1 MNTLFIKNAPV
12 SSSHFWVRMKS
23 KILIL
28 LLLALCAVYPQR
40 LYKISAQLGEKKSDI
55 SYLVRNGLDYV
66 SSKELSAL
74 LGGNIFFNSETA
86 KLESNFDNYLLKVIA
101 RSQFIVL
108 TKKPDGAPK
117 SFQIPLSTLLIKDDV
132 FVPLIYMI
140 EYYNLVSGFQ
150 LTYESLAKNLVIEKA
165 EDSGEQNTDTTESV
179 IKKSSAVSSKK
190 YDVYDIVID
199 EKANGTLITLKT
211 NKALRIPKSSIN
223 NNVLYVFL
231 SNSSVLPK
239 LASRA
244 KPTGLVSK
252 VNQKFI
258 SAKNVQLEFTLKEG
272 YSKTETFLDPETN
285 FLMIT
290 IHNKMF
296 VKPEEEN
303 ADKSKWNFD
312 CVVIDAGHG
321 GKDPGTIG
329 VTGVREKD
337 INLAVALKLGK
348 LIENNLDG
356 VRAVYTR
363 KTDEFVELY
372 KRGKIANEAGGKLFI
387 SIHCNSTETK
397 DNNHRGFEVYLLR
410 PGRTKEAIRIAEVEN
425 SVIKYEEN
433 PDRYEKLTD
442 ENFILVSMAHSQ
454 FMRYSESFSD
464 FLNQSWKK
472 RVAIPSLG
480 IKQAGFYVL
489 VGASMPSVL
498 IENGF
503 LSNRKDEAYLVS
515 KEGQNAA
522 AEAIFSSIKQ
532 YKEFYE
538 REIGN

>member
-1 MNTLFIKNAPV
+1 
-12 SSSHFWVRMKS
+12 MKT
-23 KILIL
+23 KLLIL
-28 LLLALCAVYPQR
+28 LLFAACVVFPQR
-40 LYKISAQLGEKKSDI
+40 LYKISAQFGEKKFDI

-66 SSKELSAL
+66 SSKELSVL
-74 LGGNIFFNSETA
+74 LGGNTYFNSETA
-86 KLESNFDNYLLKVIA
+86 KLESNFENYLLKVTA
-101 RSQFIVL
+101 RSQYIVL
-108 TKKPDGAPK
+108 TKKSDNAPK
-117 SFQIPLSTLLIKDDV
+117 TFQIPLSTLLIKEDV
-132 FVPLIYMI
+132 FVPLAYMI
-140 EYYNLVSGFQ
+140 EYYTLVSGFQ
-150 LTYESLAKNLVIEKA
+150 LTYEGSAKNLVIKKA
-165 EDSGEQNTDTTESV
+165 ENLDEQTADSKEAVS
-179 IKKSSAVSSKK
+179 KKPSPISSKK
-190 YDVYDIVID
+190 YDVYDITIE

-211 NKALRIPKSSIN
+211 NKALRIPRSSIN
-223 NNVLYVFL
+223 NGILYLFL

-244 KPTGLVSK
+244 KPAGLVSR

-272 YSKTETFLDPETN
+272 YSTTETFLDPETN
-285 FLMIT
+285 FLIIT

-348 LIENNLDG
+348 LIENNLEG
-356 VRAVYTR
+356 VKAVYTR
-363 KTDEFVELY
+363 TTDEFVELY

-425 SVIKYEEN
+425 SVIKFEEN

-464 FLNQSWKK
+464 ILNQNWK
-472 RVAIPSLG
+472 REVAIPSLG
-480 IKQAGFYVL
+480 VKQAGFYVL

-503 LSNRKDEAYLVS
+503 LSNRKDESYLVS
-515 KEGQNAA
+515 KEGQNAV
-522 AEAIFSSIKQ
+522 AEAIFNSIKQ

-538 REIGN
+538 KEIGK

>member
-1 MNTLFIKNAPV
+1 
-12 SSSHFWVRMKS
+12 MKS
-23 KILIL
+23 KLIIIL
-28 LLLALCAVYPQR
+28 LLIACSVFPQR
-40 LYKISAQLGEKKSDI
+40 LYKLSVKIDEKKSEL

-66 SSKELSAL
+66 SSKELGVI
-74 LGGNIFFNSETA
+74 LGGKNYFNTETA
-86 KLESNFDNYLLKVIA
+86 KLESSFENYAIKITA
-101 RSQFIVL
+101 RNHYIVL
-108 TKKPDGAPK
+108 TKRTDNSQK
-117 SFQIPLSTLLIKDDV
+117 SHQIPISTLLIKDDI
-132 FVPLIYMI
+132 FVPLVYII
-140 EYYNLVSGFQ
+140 EYYKLVTGYQ
-150 LTYESLAKNLVIEKA
+150 LTYEGLEKNLVIKKTNDYSEEIVEKNK
-165 EDSGEQNTDTTESV
+165 DSNE
-179 IKKSSAVSSKK
+179 KPSAISSKK

-211 NKALRIPKSSIN
+211 NKALRIPRSSISN
-223 NNVLYVFL
+223 GVLYVFL
-231 SNSSVLPK
+231 SNSTVLPGM
-239 LASRA
+239 ASKS
-244 KPTGLVSK
+244 KPAGLVTK
-252 VNQKFI
+252 INQNFI

-272 YSKTETFLDPETN
+272 YSTSETFLDPETN

-296 VKPEEEN
+296 VKPETDN

-329 VTGVREKD
+329 VNGTKEKD

-348 LIENNLDG
+348 LVENNLAG
-356 VRAVYTR
+356 VNVVYTR

-397 DNNHRGFEVYLLR
+397 DNGYRGFEVYLLR

-425 SVIKYEEN
+425 SVIKFEEN
-433 PDRYEKLTD
+433 QNKYEKLTD
-442 ENFILVSMAHSQ
+442 DNFILVSMVHSQ

-464 FLNQSWKK
+464 ILNQNWKK
-472 RVAIPSLG
+472 EVAIPSLG
-480 IKQAGFYVL
+480 VKQAGFYVL

-503 LSNRKDEAYLVS
+503 LSNRKDEAYLKS
-515 KEGQNAA
+515 NNGQNSV
-522 AEAIFSSIKQ
+522 AEAIFNSIKQ

-538 REIGN
+538 REIAN